1 METRK
6 ANGWTLIPFIVMMAL
21 FLCGFPMVTA
31 CLCAVALTFA
41 FAKGKMSERF
51 SVFAKGA
58 GDEGVLIMLMIFSL
72 SGAFSS
78 VAKAMAAV
86 TPS

>member
-1 METRK
+1 METKK

-41 FAKGKMSERF
+41 FAKVK
-51 SVFAKGA
+51 
-58 GDEGVLIMLMIFSL
+58 
-72 SGAFSS
+72 
-78 VAKAMAAV
+78 
-86 TPS
+86 